1 MKGQTLIFPIIT
13 DKNWSNVV
21 LCSSFILVVLDEC
34 IPLLFIVL
42 KKNGILN
49 LMLARIAGLV
59 YVFVVDIM
67 YLCD

>member
-34 IPLLFIVL
+34 IPV

>member
-1 MKGQTLIFPIIT
+1 MGCPCPVKGQTLIFPIIT

-42 KKNGILN
+42 
-49 LMLARIAGLV
+49 V
-59 YVFVVDIM
+59 YIFVVDIM
-67 YLCD
+67 CLCNKHH

>member
-42 KKNGILN
+42 KKWYSEFD
-49 LMLARIAGLV
+49 ARIAGLV